1 MALCT
6 PALVYLGIS
15 VIFLI
20 IVYIQNVGNNN
31 LYCLGTQKC
40 EVSNINM
47 IFFIKMIYILFWTW
61 LLNLICSINKTISW
75 IIVFFPVILVFISF
89 GIILMRGIKLE
100 SMNNL

>member
-61 LLNLICSINKTISW
+61 LLNLICSAGSPAISW
-75 IIVFFPVILVFISF
+75 FLVLLPF
-89 GIILMRGIKLE
+89 ILMFIMLAI
-100 SMNNL
+100 MMTI